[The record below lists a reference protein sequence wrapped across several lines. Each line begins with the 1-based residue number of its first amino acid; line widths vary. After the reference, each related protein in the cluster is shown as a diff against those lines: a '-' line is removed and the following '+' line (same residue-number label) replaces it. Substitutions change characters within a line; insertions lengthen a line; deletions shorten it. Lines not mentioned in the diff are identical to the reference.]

1 LAAAIVYGAG
11 LLVSIGAS
19 AAYHLIAERRARE
32 IARRCDRMAIYLLIA
47 GTYTPFALVALG
59 DRAGLG
65 LLGTVWMV
73 ALAGSV
79 LAWLRPRQFE
89 RTGIVLYLALGWIG
103 LPLLDRLIAAVPAAT
118 VWLLAAGGMLY
129 TAGVGFHLWHR
140 LPGHNA
146 VWHGFVLAAA
156 ACHYFAVLNT
166 LAA

>member
-1 LAAAIVYGAG
+1 
-11 LLVSIGAS
+11 
-19 AAYHLIAERRARE
+19 
-32 IARRCDRMAIYLLIA
+32 MAIYLLIA

-73 ALAGSV
+73 ALAGSA

-103 LPLLDRLIAAVPAAT
+103 LPLLDRLI
-118 VWLLAAGGMLY
+118 AAGGMLY